1 MGHGGTTH
9 TRSVPTLPD
18 TKEIQRP
25 SPLGA
30 LTTAPLPTASVGG
43 AAVAP
48 TNAARP
54 GPQAR
59 REEACAAGPSRTPCN
74 RAPSPGTAA
83 LAAVAAARGCRAA
96 NRGGHPALPVRANSP
111 LPARVATHLPFW
123 AQAAPRRAAASLTRR
138 TRAPQ
143 FCGRMWALEGGA
155 GGGGGVDAEMG
166 GGFSLMEEDLEV
178 SSVRSDGATSCQTR
192 PTSNSVLH
200 FSSAAPNG
208 KLARGG
214 RQPAVLHRQRI
225 GWD

>member
-1 MGHGGTTH
+1 MDEWGFSDAKSAELLLRRR
-9 TRSVPTLPD
+9 TRLGQGRKRAEKKRALQDPLARLATVLPAQAQQLS
-18 TKEIQRP
+18 QRWQP
-25 SPLGA
+25 PEA
-30 LTTAPLPTASVGG
+30 AALPT
-43 AAVAP
+43 
-48 TNAARP
+48 
-54 GPQAR
+54 
-59 REEACAAGPSRTPCN
+59 E
-74 RAPSPGTAA
+74 
-83 LAAVAAARGCRAA
+83 
-96 NRGGHPALPVRANSP
+96 
-111 LPARVATHLPFW
+111 
-123 AQAAPRRAAASLTRR
+123 AAPRRAAASLTRR

-166 GGFSLMEEDLEV
+166 GGFTLMEEDLEV

-192 PTSNSVLH
+192 PTSNNVLH